1 MFSDSLKNDFS
12 VSHHNQ
18 NASDV
23 ALHTLRCNTWNLCP
37 KLFCFS
43 VTVFFYHSLYHF
55 TNGKTFFSEF
65 IVRIDILSL
74 KRILVILEMLK
85 QIFNLST
92 RENFTV

>member
-18 NASDV
+18 NASNV
-23 ALHTLRCNTWNLCP
+23 ALHTLRHNTWIFALNY
-37 KLFCFS
+37 S
-43 VTVFFYHSLYHF
+43 ASLSL
-55 TNGKTFFSEF
+55 FFSN
-65 IVRIDILSL
+65 ILYITSQMVKFSFLNLYSGLISL
-74 KRILVILEMLK
+74 KIILVILEMLK